1 MAEIINNEKMA
12 HQEVPM
18 GKINGALTTGI
29 IGTSLAGLLALG
41 ALGKGTGLLNWG
53 GSGGCGCQ
61 PVTGCGCVYN
71 ANTQYVIDAEE
82 LYLERQASANKLDAT
97 KQYYENQ
104 INFNK
109 SLTDGFFAA
118 YERDVKNSFDLYK
131 LSRDQKDEL
140 IQKIEAVDKKVDVM
154 AAIRPYQDALINAK
168 IDQNALIA
176 DFNLSRRTCRMI
188 SGELVLPSTPTVTG
202 YASYNPCSFQSQT
215 TT

>member
-1 MAEIINNEKMA
+1 MAEVIENGKMA
-12 HQEVPM
+12 HQEVPN
-18 GKINGALTTGI
+18 GKINAGLTLGVI
-29 IGTSLAGLLALG
+29 ATSLAGLMALNG
-41 ALGKGTGLLNWG
+41 NGNGILSGLFG
-53 GSGGCGCQ
+53 GNSSCGCNQ
-61 PVTGCGCVYN
+61 NACGCN
-71 ANTQYVIDAEE
+71 ANAKYVMDAEE

-97 KQYYENQ
+97 KQFYEGQ
-104 INFNK
+104 LAFNK
-109 SLTDGFFAA
+109 TLTESFFAS

-140 IQKIEAVDKKVDVM
+140 LQRIEAVDKKVDVM

-202 YASYNPCSFQSQT
+202 YASYNPCSCTQT
-215 TT
+215 TTT